1 VFPVYLVSHLDIGAT
16 ESTALDCWHQVTLCA
31 SCDHARI
38 SESSTGD
45 VFQGGPGAF
54 ASCARFQSRS
64 QVLQHSDLG
73 RILKCIALKPVLLIQ
88 RPFWAKRMVAT
99 RSQQGA

>member
-1 VFPVYLVSHLDIGAT
+1 MRT
-16 ESTALDCWHQVTLCA
+16 A
-31 SCDHARI
+31 SCDHACI
-38 SESSTGD
+38 SKSRTCN

-64 QVLQHSDLG
+64 QVLQHIDLG

-88 RPFWAKRMVAT
+88 RPFWAKGMVEP
-99 RSQQGA
+99 RSQQGE